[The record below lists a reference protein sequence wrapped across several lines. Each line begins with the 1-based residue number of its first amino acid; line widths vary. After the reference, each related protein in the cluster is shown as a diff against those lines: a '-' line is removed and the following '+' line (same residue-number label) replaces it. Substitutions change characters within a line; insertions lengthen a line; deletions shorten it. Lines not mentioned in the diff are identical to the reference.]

1 MTAPTLQQ
9 LSSSQSS
16 PEVPINENFDA
27 VSQAGTFGRKATTTT
42 GLTWGYY
49 GGTILVDGVPTA
61 IADGT
66 VALTASTT
74 NYIGVSRAG
83 VVTKA
88 TTRTAADTPLYS
100 VVTGTASITS
110 YVDERTPSGMA
121 RLTGGSIS
129 QAVTTANV
137 TLTQAQALAEQIII
151 TGALTAQR
159 NVVLPL
165 VKRRWSIYHSGSG
178 FAVKIIGASGTGVVV
193 NIGRRA
199 IVECD
204 GTDFYFPNPQTM
216 EVLSDSTARAIVLE
230 DANTRFLLHP
240 SADTTA
246 RTWTIPANA
255 SVAFPIGSRLRFIN
269 QNAAGVLTIAITTD
283 TMRLAGAGTTGSRTL
298 AANGVAEAVK
308 VSSTEWIISGTG
320 LT

>member
-1 MTAPTLQQ
+1 MPTLQQ
-9 LSSSQSS
+9 LSSSQAS
-16 PEVPINENFDA
+16 PEVPINENADA
-27 VSQAGTFGRKATTTT
+27 LAPAAAFGRKATTTA

-49 GGTILVDGVPTA
+49 GGVILVDGVPTV

-74 NYIGVSRAG
+74 NYISVSRAG
-83 VVTKA
+83 VVSKS
-88 TTRTAADTPLYS
+88 TTRTVADCPLYS

-110 YVDERTPSGMA
+110 YVDERTPSAMV
-121 RLTGGSIS
+121 REMGGGIS
-129 QAVTTANV
+129 QAVTTTNV
-137 TLTQAQALAEQIII
+137 TLTQAQALAEQITI

-165 VKRRWSIYHSGSG
+165 VKRRWTVYHGGSG
-178 FAVKIIGASGTGVVV
+178 YAVQFIGATGTGVVV

-199 IVECD
+199 LIECD
-204 GTDFYFPNPQTM
+204 GTNVYAANPQTR
-216 EVLSDSTARAIVLE
+216 EVLSDSSARAIVLE

-246 RTWTIPANA
+246 RTWTIPANG
-255 SVAFPIGSRLRFIN
+255 SVPFPVGSVLRFVN
-269 QNAAGVLTIAITTD
+269 QNAAGVITIAITTD
-283 TMRLAGAGTTGSRTL
+283 TMRLAGAGTTGSRSL
-298 AANGVAEAVK
+298 AANGLAEAIK
-308 VSSTEWIISGTG
+308 IATTEWIISGTG